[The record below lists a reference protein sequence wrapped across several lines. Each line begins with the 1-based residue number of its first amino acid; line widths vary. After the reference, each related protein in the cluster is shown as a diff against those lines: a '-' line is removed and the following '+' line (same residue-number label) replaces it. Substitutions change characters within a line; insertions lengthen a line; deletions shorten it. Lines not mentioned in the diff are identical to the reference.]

1 VPVPEPARSHEAP
14 IAAGDLSAWLG
25 RMRGALRG
33 EGDSDV
39 PCGECT
45 ACCSSAQFVAIGP
58 EESETLRHIPAE
70 LLVSA
75 PFMPPGHVLL
85 GHDEHGRCPM
95 LVDGRCSIYDH
106 RPRTCRTYDCRVLA
120 ATGLEPRGKPLIAR
134 QIRRWSFSHPTAADQ
149 VEAEALQA
157 AARYLADRAA
167 ELPPAAVPVDV
178 TQRAVLAVAMVDA
191 FVDRDPATGERSV
204 AQPDPDD
211 LGAEILRRTAAP
223 DGS

>member
-1 VPVPEPARSHEAP
+1 VAVPGRDHDLS
-14 IAAGDLSAWLG
+14 AGDLSAWLG

-33 EGDSDV
+33 ERDSDV
-39 PCGECT
+39 PCGDCS

-58 EESETLRHIPAE
+58 EEIDTLAHIPAE
-70 LLVSA
+70 LLAPA

-85 GHDEHGRCPM
+85 GYDESGRCPM

-120 ATGLEPRGKPLIAR
+120 ATGLEPTGKPLIAER
-134 QIRRWSFSHPTAADQ
+134 ARRWRFSHPAATDRT
-149 VEAEALQA
+149 EHEALRA
-157 AARYLADRAA
+157 TARYLEDRAGD
-167 ELPPAAVPVDV
+167 LPPAAVPVDV

-191 FVDRDPATGERSV
+191 FLDQDPTAGEPQV
-204 AQPDPDD
+204 IEPDPRD

-223 DGS
+223 DGP